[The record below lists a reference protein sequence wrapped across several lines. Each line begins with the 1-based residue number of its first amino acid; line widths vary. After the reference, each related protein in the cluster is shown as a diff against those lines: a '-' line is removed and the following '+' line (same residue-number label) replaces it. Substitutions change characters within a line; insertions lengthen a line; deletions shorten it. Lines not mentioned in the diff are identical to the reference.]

1 MNTELLSNLIITK
14 VYSVSTL
21 YTFEK
26 TKLKRNDRERWAAVI
41 KYEGETVYSFN
52 GKRFLSD
59 IDHIVILPKGCSY
72 DWQCTRSG
80 HFSIIEFESEKT
92 FEEPFS
98 FSVKNGET
106 ILKMFKDLESKRNLR
121 KPMVELESIRDTYS
135 ILLVLTQTVE
145 ARYLPTEKQQKIV
158 PAVEYISQHYNENI
172 TNDELAAIA
181 GMSTV
186 YFRKLFT
193 SIMGVSPITY
203 VHQFRTEKAKE
214 MLASDYGT
222 LSDIAQSL
230 GYLNL
235 YDFSRDFKKHTG
247 VAPSKYK
254 GR

>member
-1 MNTELLSNLIITK
+1 MTIDILSDLVITK

-21 YTFEK
+21 YTPEK
-26 TKLKRNDRERWAAVI
+26 TKLKRNDRERWAAII
-41 KYEGETVYSFN
+41 KYEGETVYSSN

-59 IDHIVILPKGCSY
+59 IGHIVILPKGCSY
-72 DWQCTRSG
+72 EWQCTRSG
-80 HFSIIEFESEKT
+80 HFSIIEFESEST
-92 FEEPFS
+92 FCEPIS
-98 FSVKNGET
+98 FSVKNGEK
-106 ILKMFKDLESKRNLR
+106 ILKKFKDLEYKRNLKR
-121 KPMVELESIRDTYS
+121 PTVELESIRDTYS
-135 ILLVLTQTVE
+135 IFLVLMQAVE
-145 ARYLPTEKQQKIV
+145 ARYLPTEKQQKIA

-172 TNDELAAIA
+172 TNDDLAAIA

-193 SIMGVSPITY
+193 NIMGVSPITY

-214 MLASDYGT
+214 MLGSDYGT

-230 GYLNL
+230 GYPSL

-247 VAPSKYK
+247 IATSKYE